1 MARKLREQVQE
12 QRAAREVSARLEAL
26 LEELSAQEP
35 YLDYTKAS
43 WGRCRQQAGLE
54 LEYATVLARMYPGSL
69 REEAVELKGFHRGAW
84 GSGNRS
90 IRPCQSSTGRF
101 CWRWKRVGNGC
112 PSCGLSVRSEP
123 GPSLTCASRR
133 STSGSG
139 TGYPRSSPGEARTAC
154 SRPRGPGGEGAQQ

>member
-43 WGRCRQQAGLE
+43 WGRCPQQAGLE

-69 REEAVELKGFHRGAW
+69 REEAVELKGFHRGALGEW
-84 GSGNRS
+84 QQEHQALSEQHRQVLLALEEGRQRLSQLRAECEKRAGSISDLRKQKEYQRQRYRIS
-90 IRPCQSSTGRF
+90 AQ
-101 CWRWKRVGNGC
+101 
-112 PSCGLSVRSEP
+112 LSW
-123 GPSLTCASRR
+123 
-133 STSGSG
+133 
-139 TGYPRSSPGEARTAC
+139 
-154 SRPRGPGGEGAQQ
+154 